1 MGFGVL
7 FFGCF
12 LTYFGAITPIG
23 TFTYMLGAAIMLY
36 ALYKLSEINKMF
48 LVSAVVSFAFLILSL
63 AIVVMFIFGYDNNS
77 VYNVLCY
84 IQNFLS
90 PVLLIGIHVAIY
102 LVSKEVGLSKIQGWS
117 IVNSVFILIGITVD
131 VLSVFISSVEVLGR
145 FGIVWISSRVLYS
158 VFMLIIIFNCYA
170 KICYEDD
177 KYMDDENTGMPLFD
191 FLNRLFNKATDK
203 NRKNVPKD
211 KGDK

>member
-36 ALYKLSEINKMF
+36 GLYKLSEINKMF
-48 LVSAVVSFAFLILSL
+48 LFSAIASFVFLLLSL
-63 AIVVMFIFGYDNNS
+63 VIVVMFIFAYDNSMAYS
-77 VYNVLCY
+77 VLGYV
-84 IQNFLS
+84 QNFFS
-90 PVLLIGIHVAIY
+90 PVLLICIHVAIY
-102 LVSKEVGLSKIQGWS
+102 LVSKEVGLNKIQGWS
-117 IVNSVFILIGITVD
+117 IVNSVFIVIGIVVD
-131 VLSVFISSVEVLGR
+131 VLSVFISNVDVLGR
-145 FGIVWISSRVLYS
+145 FGIVWIASRVLYS
-158 VFMLIIIFNCYA
+158 VFMLVIIFNCYA

-177 KYMDDENTGMPLFD
+177 KYMDNENTGMPMFD

-203 NRKNVPKD
+203 NRKNGSKD
-211 KGDK
+211 KEDK